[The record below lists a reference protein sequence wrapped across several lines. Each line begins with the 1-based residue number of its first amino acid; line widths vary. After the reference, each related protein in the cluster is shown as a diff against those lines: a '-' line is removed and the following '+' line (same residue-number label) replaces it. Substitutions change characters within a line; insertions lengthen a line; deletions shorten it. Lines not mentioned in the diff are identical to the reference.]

1 MDRSGMF
8 PQQLTDPRVFEIAR
22 ALLDG
27 FDRHYK
33 IFSETNAHSKRR
45 FEEADWHGQQT
56 AQRVRIEFYDLR
68 VKESVERLE
77 TDFGASTLPME
88 VWHQIKLFYIGLLT
102 GHRQPELAETFFNS
116 VTIKILDRQYYR
128 NDFIFVR
135 PAVSTEYIDD
145 DEADGYGTF
154 RAYYPTRENL
164 LSTLMQVV
172 SNFELKL
179 PFENLERDVQFVYE
193 SLIEQIGHVRLRT
206 NFQVQV
212 LSSLFF
218 RNKGAYV
225 VGKMVNGFRSLPFAI
240 PILHNSK
247 NRRYIDAA
255 LFGEDDLLALFS
267 FARAY
272 FMVNMPVPSAYVQF
286 LRTLMPRKP
295 RGELYSALGLQKH
308 GKNLFYRDFLFHLRH
323 SGDKFRI
330 APGIKG
336 MVMLVFDL
344 PSYPFVFKVI
354 KDYFPPQK
362 ETTREEIKGK
372 YRLVKRHDRVGRMAD
387 SLEFTNVAFPR
398 HRFNDE
404 LIAELEKFAPSVME
418 ASEQGQNLVIKH
430 LYIERRMIPLNIY
443 IHEST
448 GEPLEHAV
456 IEYGNA
462 IKDLVAAN
470 IFPGDMLWKNFG
482 VTRNGK
488 VVFYDYDEI
497 EYITDCNF
505 RKVPTPRNEEEEM
518 SGEIWYS
525 VGPRDVFPETFGPFL
540 LGNPQVREI
549 FMRHHADLLE
559 PEFWQQHQQRI
570 REGYVH
576 DVFPYDRGRRFIHR
590 IHGTQAI
597 TEPSDEVAP
606 VEEPVDVPPLGRAVH
621 DQGTLQGF
629 QSGGTSSAD

>member
-1 MDRSGMF
+1 MF
-8 PQQLTDPRVFEIAR
+8 PQQLTDPRIFDIAR

-33 IFSETNAHSKRR
+33 IFSETSADAKKR
-45 FEEADWHGQQT
+45 FEKADWHGQQL
-56 AQRVRIEFYDLR
+56 AQRARIEFYDLR
-68 VKESVERLE
+68 VEEAVERLE
-77 TDFGASTLPME
+77 HDYEASSLPME

-102 GHRQPELAETFFNS
+102 GHKQPELAETFFNS
-116 VTIKILDRQYYR
+116 VTIKILHRKYYR

-145 DEADGYGTF
+145 EDEATGATF
-154 RAYYPTRENL
+154 RAYYPVRENL
-164 LSTLMQVV
+164 REMLKAVV
-172 SNFELKL
+172 QGYELKQ
-179 PFENLERDVQFVYE
+179 PFDDLDRDIDFVYE
-193 SLIEQIGHVRLRT
+193 ALLEQVGNVRLRT
-206 NFQVQV
+206 NFQIQV

-218 RNKGAYV
+218 RNKGAYI
-225 VGKMVNGFRSLPFAI
+225 VGKVINGFRSLPFAI

-247 NRRYIDAA
+247 SRLYIDAA

-272 FMVNMPVPSAYVQF
+272 FMVDMRVPSAYVQF

-295 RGELYSALGLQKH
+295 RGEIYSAIGLQKH

-323 SGDKFRI
+323 SSDKFRI

-362 ETTREEIKGK
+362 ETTREMIMGK
-372 YRLVKRHDRVGRMAD
+372 YQLVKQHDRVGRMAD

-398 HRFNDE
+398 HRFDEE
-404 LIAELEKFAPSVME
+404 LIAELKKFAPSVME
-418 ASEQGQNLVIKH
+418 EDDEDPSVLILKH
-430 LYIERRMIPLNIY
+430 LYIERRMVPLNIY
-443 IHEST
+443 IQEAQGES
-448 GEPLEHAV
+448 LEHAV

-462 IKDLVAAN
+462 LKDLVAAN

-505 RKVPTPRNEEEEM
+505 RKVPEPRNEEEEM
-518 SGEIWYS
+518 SGEVWYT
-525 VGPRDVFPETFGPFL
+525 VGKHDVFPETFGPFL
-540 LGNPQVREI
+540 LGDLRVRAI
-549 FMRHHADLLE
+549 FMQHHADLLE
-559 PEFWQQHQQRI
+559 PEYWQQHKERI
-570 REGYVH
+570 KAGYVH
-576 DVFPYDRGRRFIHR
+576 DVFPYDRGRRFVHKIQS
-590 IHGTQAI
+590 GAPLASP
-597 TEPSDEVAP
+597 EDAP
-606 VEEPVDVPPLGRAVH
+606 VEVPVDIQPLGPAVH
-621 DQGTLQGF
+621 DQGVLSGF
-629 QSGGTSSAD
+629 STGSAGSGD

>member
-1 MDRSGMF
+1 MTMF
-8 PQQLTDPRVFEIAR
+8 PQQLTDPRVFDIAR

-33 IFSETNAHSKRR
+33 IFSETSADAKKR
-45 FEEADWHGQQT
+45 FEKADWHGQQL
-56 AQRVRIEFYDLR
+56 AQRARIEFYDLR
-68 VKESVERLE
+68 VEEAVERLE
-77 TDFGASTLPME
+77 HDYEASSLPME

-102 GHRQPELAETFFNS
+102 GHKQPELAETFFNS
-116 VTIKILDRQYYR
+116 VTIKILHRKYYR

-145 DEADGYGTF
+145 EDEATGATF
-154 RAYYPTRENL
+154 RAYYPVRENL
-164 LSTLMQVV
+164 REMLKAVV
-172 SNFELKL
+172 QGYELKQ
-179 PFENLERDVQFVYE
+179 PFDDLDRDIDFVYE
-193 SLIEQIGHVRLRT
+193 ALLEQVGNVRLRT
-206 NFQVQV
+206 NFQIQV

-218 RNKGAYV
+218 RNKGAYI
-225 VGKMVNGFRSLPFAI
+225 VGKVINGFRSLPFAI

-247 NRRYIDAA
+247 SRLYIDAA

-272 FMVNMPVPSAYVQF
+272 FMVDMRVPSAYVQF

-295 RGELYSALGLQKH
+295 RGEIYSAIGLQKH

-323 SGDKFRI
+323 SSDKFRI

-362 ETTREEIKGK
+362 ETTREMIMGK
-372 YRLVKRHDRVGRMAD
+372 YQLVKQHDRVGRMAD

-398 HRFNDE
+398 HRFDEE
-404 LIAELEKFAPSVME
+404 LIAELKKFAPSVME
-418 ASEQGQNLVIKH
+418 EDDEDPSVLILKH
-430 LYIERRMIPLNIY
+430 LYIERRMVPLNIY
-443 IHEST
+443 IQEAQGES
-448 GEPLEHAV
+448 LEHAV

-462 IKDLVAAN
+462 LKDLVAAN

-505 RKVPTPRNEEEEM
+505 RKVPEPRNEEEEM
-518 SGEIWYS
+518 SGEVWYT
-525 VGPRDVFPETFGPFL
+525 VGKHDVFPETFGPFL
-540 LGNPQVREI
+540 LGDLRVRAI
-549 FMRHHADLLE
+549 FMQHHADLLE
-559 PEFWQQHQQRI
+559 PEYWQQHKERI
-570 REGYVH
+570 KAGYVH
-576 DVFPYDRGRRFIHR
+576 DVFPYDRGRRFVHKIQS
-590 IHGTQAI
+590 GTPLASP
-597 TEPSDEVAP
+597 EDAP
-606 VEEPVDVPPLGRAVH
+606 VEVPVDIQPLGPAVH
-621 DQGTLQGF
+621 DQGVLSGF
-629 QSGGTSSAD
+629 STGSAGSGD

>member
-1 MDRSGMF
+1 MDRNAMF
-8 PQQLTDPRVFEIAR
+8 PQQLTDSRVFEIAR

-33 IFSETNAHSKRR
+33 IFSETSAQSKRR

-68 VKESVERLE
+68 VKEAVERLDN
-77 TDFGASTLPME
+77 DFGASTLPME

-116 VTIKILDRQYYR
+116 VTIKILDRKYYR

-164 LSTLMQVV
+164 LGMLKQIVV
-172 SNFELKL
+172 NYELSV
-179 PFENLERDVQFVYE
+179 PFDDLERDIQLVYE

-206 NFQVQV
+206 NFQIQV
-212 LSSLFF
+212 LSSLFY
-218 RNKGAYV
+218 RNKGAYI

-247 NRRYIDAA
+247 SRLYIDAA

-272 FMVNMPVPSAYVQF
+272 FMVHMPVPSAYVQF
-286 LRTLMPRKP
+286 LRSLMPRKP
-295 RGELYSALGLQKH
+295 RAELYNAIGLQKH

-362 ETTREEIKGK
+362 EITREGIKGK
-372 YRLVKRHDRVGRMAD
+372 YQLVKQHDRVGRMAD

-398 HRFNDE
+398 HRFDAELLDE
-404 LIAELEKFAPSVME
+404 LKKFAPSVME
-418 ASEQGQNLVIKH
+418 VDDDPEQTLVIKH

-443 IHEST
+443 IREAEGESGRGT
-448 GEPLEHAV
+448 PSSSTATPSRTWWPPTSSPATCCGRTSASR
-456 IEYGNA
+456 A
-462 IKDLVAAN
+462 RARSCSTTT
-470 IFPGDMLWKNFG
+470 
-482 VTRNGK
+482 TRSS
-488 VVFYDYDEI
+488 
-497 EYITDCNF
+497 TS
-505 RKVPTPRNEEEEM
+505 PTATSARCPPPRNEEDEM

-525 VGPRDVFPETFGPFL
+525 VGPGDVFPETFGPFL
-540 LGNPQVREI
+540 LGDPRVREHLHEAP
-549 FMRHHADLLE
+549 RRPARPGVLAAAASR
-559 PEFWQQHQQRI
+559 RI
-570 REGYVH
+570 QGGLCARRVPLRPRASLHSSDSGSEGPH
-576 DVFPYDRGRRFIHR
+576 GALCRSGAGRRAR
-590 IHGTQAI
+590 AGAT
-597 TEPSDEVAP
+597 
-606 VEEPVDVPPLGRAVH
+606 LGQRRA
-621 DQGTLQGF
+621 
-629 QSGGTSSAD
+629 

>member
-1 MDRSGMF
+1 MDRSAMF

-33 IFSETNAHSKRR
+33 IFSETSAQSKRR

-68 VKESVERLE
+68 VKEAVERLE
-77 TDFGASTLPME
+77 NDFGASTLPME
-88 VWHQIKLFYIGLLT
+88 VWHQIKLFYIALLT

-164 LSTLMQVV
+164 LGTLKQIVL
-172 SNFELKL
+172 NYELRV
-179 PFENLERDVQFVYE
+179 PFDDLDRDVRLVYE

-206 NFQVQV
+206 NFQIQV
-212 LSSLFF
+212 LSSLFY
-218 RNKGAYV
+218 RNKGAYI

-247 NRRYIDAA
+247 NRLYIDAA

-272 FMVNMPVPSAYVQF
+272 FMVHMPVPSAYVQF
-286 LRTLMPRKP
+286 LRSLMPRKP
-295 RGELYSALGLQKH
+295 RAELYNAIGLQKH
-308 GKNLFYRDFLFHLRH
+308 GKNLFYRAFLFHLRH

-362 ETTREEIKGK
+362 EITREGIMGK
-372 YRLVKRHDRVGRMAD
+372 YQLVKQHDRVGRMAD

-398 HRFNDE
+398 HRFDDE
-404 LIAELEKFAPSVME
+404 LIEELKKFAPSVME
-418 ASEQGQNLVIKH
+418 EEEDGQVLIVKH

-443 IHEST
+443 IQEAEGES
-448 GEPLEHAV
+448 LEHAV

-462 IKDLVAAN
+462 LKDLVAAN
-470 IFPGDMLWKNFG
+470 IFPGNMLWKNFG

-497 EYITDCNF
+497 EYVTDCNF

-540 LGNPQVREI
+540 LGDPRVREI

-576 DVFPYDRGRRFIHR
+576 DVFPYDRARRFIHK
-590 IHGTQAI
+590 IQDQQALK
-597 TEPSDEVAP
+597 EPSDEVAP
-606 VEEPVDVPPLGRAVH
+606 VEEPVDVPPLGSAVH
-621 DQGTLQGF
+621 DQGTLSGF

>member
-1 MDRSGMF
+1 MDRNAMF
-8 PQQLTDPRVFEIAR
+8 PQQLTDSRVFEIAR

-33 IFSETNAHSKRR
+33 IFSETSAQSKRR

-68 VKESVERLE
+68 VKEAVERLDN
-77 TDFGASTLPME
+77 DFGASTLPME

-116 VTIKILDRQYYR
+116 VTIKILDRKYYR

-164 LSTLMQVV
+164 LSMLKQIVV
-172 SNFELKL
+172 NYELSV
-179 PFENLERDVQFVYE
+179 PFDDLERDIQLVYE

-206 NFQVQV
+206 NFQIQV
-212 LSSLFF
+212 LSSLFY
-218 RNKGAYV
+218 RNKGAYI

-247 NRRYIDAA
+247 SRLYIDAA

-272 FMVNMPVPSAYVQF
+272 FMVHMPVPSAYVQF
-286 LRTLMPRKP
+286 LRSLMPRKP
-295 RGELYSALGLQKH
+295 RAELYNAIGLQKH

-362 ETTREEIKGK
+362 EITREGIKGK
-372 YRLVKRHDRVGRMAD
+372 YQLVKQHDRVGRMAD
-387 SLEFTNVAFPR
+387 SLEFTNVAFPL
-398 HRFNDE
+398 HRFDAELFDE
-404 LIAELEKFAPSVME
+404 LKKFAPSVME
-418 ASEQGQNLVIKH
+418 VDDEEQTLVIKH

-443 IHEST
+443 IREAEGES
-448 GEPLEHAV
+448 LEHAV

-462 IKDLVAAN
+462 IKDLVAAI
-470 IFPGDMLWKNFG
+470 IFPGDMLW
-482 VTRNGK
+482 
-488 VVFYDYDEI
+488 
-497 EYITDCNF
+497 
-505 RKVPTPRNEEEEM
+505 
-518 SGEIWYS
+518 
-525 VGPRDVFPETFGPFL
+525 
-540 LGNPQVREI
+540 
-549 FMRHHADLLE
+549 
-559 PEFWQQHQQRI
+559 
-570 REGYVH
+570 
-576 DVFPYDRGRRFIHR
+576 
-590 IHGTQAI
+590 
-597 TEPSDEVAP
+597 
-606 VEEPVDVPPLGRAVH
+606 
-621 DQGTLQGF
+621 
-629 QSGGTSSAD
+629 